1 MTRTYNLQYSEEQ
14 GDAPQFDSCHQ
25 LINVVHDI
33 NSVSSLETRWVEAS
47 LALTFV
53 QVDVLTLSE
62 FAYLS

>member
-1 MTRTYNLQYSEEQ
+1 MKRKYNLHYTEGQ
-14 GDAPQFDSCHQ
+14 GDAPLFNSCHQ

-33 NSVSSLETRWVEAS
+33 NSLFPVWKQAS
-47 LALTFV
+47 LALTLV